1 MSPQPAYSTPAA
13 LRRALTDRLRTLAGT
28 TRWTL
33 PQLQRQLGYDRL
45 LERLYRISNGWVVK
59 GATALLARGLAVRAT
74 LDIDVFRA
82 VTQEV
87 AEADLRIAADM
98 DIGDRFRFEVGAAQP
113 VSGVT
118 GGIRLPVTAYVG
130 TTSWCAFHVDLVGA
144 GIQLLGEPEHAAPLA
159 PVSMPEMEQHGYT
172 VYPLIDHIADKVAAI
187 LQPYGV
193 MGSPSTR
200 YKDLVDL
207 IAILGQVSVPAAA
220 QAAALRSEA
229 RRRDITLPK
238 GFSVPDERM
247 WRQGYASEAKRSH
260 LTTELTLE
268 GALVLARAFLDPLLD
283 GTASGTWNPKRRRW
297 ESPGAVDRDQAV
309 P

>member
-1 MSPQPAYSTPAA
+1 MSPQSAYSTPAA

-45 LERLYRISNGWVVK
+45 LERLYRVDGGWVVK

-82 VTQEV
+82 VTPEV
-87 AEADLRIAADM
+87 AEADLRRAAGM
-98 DIGDRFRFEVGAAQP
+98 DIGDGFHFDVGAAQP
-113 VSGVT
+113 VSAVT
-118 GGIRLPVTAYVG
+118 GSIRLPVTAYVG
-130 TTSWCAFHVDLVGA
+130 TTSWCAFHVDLVMA
-144 GIQLLGEPEHAAPLA
+144 GIRLLGKPEHAAPLA
-159 PVSMPEMEQHGYT
+159 PVSIPEMEQHGYT

-207 IAILGQVSVPAAA
+207 IAMLGRVSVPAAP

-229 RRRDITLPK
+229 SRRGISLPK
-238 GFSVPDERM
+238 DFSVPDERL
-247 WRQGYASEAKRSH
+247 WRQGYASEARRSR

-268 GALVLARAFLDPLLD
+268 GALVLARAFLDPLFD
-283 GTASGTWNPKRRRW
+283 GTASGTWDPRRRRW
-297 ESPGAVDRDQAV
+297 ELAGAADTDSAV

>member
-1 MSPQPAYSTPAA
+1 MSPQPAYSAPAA
-13 LRRALTDRLRTLAGT
+13 LRRALTDRLRILASTTPWTLA
-28 TRWTL
+28 
-33 PQLQRQLGYDRL
+33 QLQRQLGYDRL
-45 LERLYRISNGWVVK
+45 LERLYRVNEGWVVK

-87 AEADLRIAADM
+87 AEADLRKAAGM
-98 DIGDRFRFEVGAAQP
+98 SIGDQFRFEVGAAQP
-113 VSGVT
+113 VSAVT

-130 TTSWCAFHVDLVGA
+130 TTLWCAFHVDLVGA
-144 GIQLLGEPEHAAPLA
+144 GIQLLGEPEHAGPLA

-187 LQPYGV
+187 VQLYGV

-207 IAILGQVSVPAAA
+207 IAILSRISVPAAT
-220 QAAALRSEA
+220 QAAALQSEA
-229 RRRDITLPK
+229 GRRGITLPK
-238 GFSVPDERM
+238 RFSVPDERM
-247 WRQGYASEAKRSH
+247 WKQGYGSEAKRSH

-268 GALVLARAFLDPLLD
+268 GALVLARAFLDPLLG

-297 ESPGAVDRDQAV
+297 ELPSTAGIDQAV

>member
-1 MSPQPAYSTPAA
+1 MTPVPAYSTPAA
-13 LRRALTDRLRTLAGT
+13 FRRALTDRLRTLAGT

-45 LERLYRISNGWVVK
+45 LERLYRINDGWVVK

-74 LDIDVFRA
+74 RDIDVFRA
-82 VTQEV
+82 VAQEV
-87 AEADLRIAADM
+87 AEADLRRAAGM
-98 DIGDRFRFEVGAAQP
+98 DIDDGFRFEVGAAQS
-113 VSGVT
+113 VSAVT

-130 TTSWCAFHVDLVGA
+130 TTSWCAFHIDLVGA
-144 GIQLLGEPEHAAPLA
+144 GVRLLGEPEHAAPLA
-159 PVSMPEMEQHGYT
+159 PVSIPGMEQHGYT

-207 IAILGQVSVPAAA
+207 IAILAQVPIPAAA
-220 QAAALRSEA
+220 QVAALRSEA
-229 RRRDITLPK
+229 GRRDITLPK
-238 GFSVPDERM
+238 EFSVPDERM
-247 WRQGYASEAKRSH
+247 WKPGYASEAKRSH

-268 GALVLARAFLDPLLD
+268 GALILARAFLNPLFD
-283 GTASGTWNPKRRRW
+283 GTASGIWNPKRRRW
-297 ESPGAVDRDQAV
+297 ESPGAVSRD
-309 P
+309 

>member
-1 MSPQPAYSTPAA
+1 VSPQPAYSTPAA

-28 TRWTL
+28 TKWTL
-33 PQLQRQLGYDRL
+33 SQLQRQLGYDRL
-45 LERLYRISNGWVVK
+45 LERLYRINNDWVVK
-59 GATALLARGLAVRAT
+59 GATALMARGLAVRAT

-82 VTQEV
+82 VTQEA
-87 AEADLRIAADM
+87 AEADLRKAAGM
-98 DIGDRFRFEVGAAQP
+98 NIGDQFRFDVGAAQP
-113 VSGVT
+113 VSAAT
-118 GGIRLPVTAYVG
+118 GGVRLPVTAYVG
-130 TTSWCAFHVDLVGA
+130 TTLWCAFHVDLVGA
-144 GIQLLGEPEHAAPLA
+144 GIQLLGEPEHAAPLV
-159 PVSMPEMEQHGYT
+159 PVSIAGMEQHGYT

-207 IAILGQVSVPAAA
+207 VAILDRVSVPAAT

-229 RRRDITLPK
+229 RRRGITLP
-238 GFSVPDERM
+238 GRFCVPDERM

-260 LTTELTLE
+260 LTMELTLE

-297 ESPGAVDRDQAV
+297 EPPGAADRDQAAT
-309 P
+309 